1 MATSFPFSQA
11 VVDII
16 AQGNFRAV
24 YAAQLDFVDGMVYAH
39 TGLGDLVVDGITY
52 QGVGK
57 FGEVGQSQESS
68 NSSSPMS
75 IELTLNGLDTAILSS
90 TTIKGCRGRPAR
102 LLFIVMDEAGNYAAD
117 VLFSGRMDAAQIAYG
132 GNSEDGNKITVTL
145 IDRMAEW
152 SRTGTE
158 RWTDESHRARHE
170 GDRFFFAV
178 AQLAS
183 WPIYWGSGK
192 DAPSFTYE

>member
-16 AQGNFRAV
+16 AQGSFRAV

-102 LLFIVMDEAGNYAAD
+102 LLFSVMDESGNYAAD

-132 GNSEDGNKITVTL
+132 GNGEDGNKITVTL

-158 RWTDESHRARHE
+158 RWTDESHRARHD

-183 WPIYWGSGK
+183 WPLYWGAAK

>member
-16 AQGNFRAV
+16 ARGNFRAV
-24 YAAQLDFVDGMVYAH
+24 YATQLDFVDGMVYAH

-102 LLFIVMDEAGNYAAD
+102 LLFIVMDETGNYAAD
-117 VLFSGRMDAAQIAYG
+117 VLFSGRMDAAQLAYG
-132 GNSEDGNKITVTL
+132 GIGEDGNKITVTL

-183 WPIYWGSGK
+183 WPLYWGAAK

>member
-1 MATSFPFSQA
+1 MNMGFPFSQS
-11 VVDII
+11 VVNII
-16 AQGNFRAV
+16 AKGNFLAV
-24 YAAQLDFVDGMVYAH
+24 FAVQLDFVDGMVYAH
-39 TGLGDLVVDGITY
+39 TGLGDLVIDGITY
-52 QGVGK
+52 KGVGHL
-57 FGEVGQSQESS
+57 GQVGQSQEQRDSG
-68 NSSSPMS
+68 SPMS
-75 IELTLNGLDTAILSS
+75 IDLTLNGLDMEIISS
-90 TTIKGCRGRPAR
+90 TTVKGCRGRPGR
-102 LLFIVMDEAGNYAAD
+102 LLFVVIDEAGNYAAD
-117 VLFSGRMDAAQIAYG
+117 VLFSGRMDAAKIAYSG
-132 GNSEDGNKITVTL
+132 NGEAGNSITVPL